1 MLIDTSAL
9 VVTLVLAVELL
20 LPGVPSVE
28 ADDTVAVLLT
38 VAVPA
43 GPFTLSVKTAD
54 PRAIEL
60 LVQVTVPVP
69 LAGGTTQLQPPG
81 ETSEAKVVPA
91 GMVSLNDALMAG
103 FGPLLV
109 AVMV

>member
-1 MLIDTSAL
+1 MIERSAV
-9 VVTLVLAVELL
+9 VVTFVFAVELL

-43 GPFTLSVKTAD
+43 GPFTFSVKTAE
-54 PRAIEL
+54 PTAIEL

-69 LAGGTTQLQPPG
+69 FTAGVAQFHPPG
-81 ETSEAKVVPA
+81 ETSEENVVPA
-91 GMVSLNDALMAG
+91 GIVSLSEALMAG
-103 FGPLLV
+103 FGPLFV
-109 AVMV
+109 TVMV